1 VCRGNW
7 EFRGI
12 PYFSENWF
20 FAWRTITFEPDD
32 TN

>member
-7 EFRGI
+7 EFRGT
-12 PYFSENWF
+12 PYFSEHWF